1 MYTPEAQRLPQ
12 RRKLILVA
20 RECPFNTIH
29 LRNLYE
35 LSQMSVEILPP
46 MLTYYNH
53 PQTVADCTICVWGGD
68 TPHVGS
74 VVMSTARP
82 SLTGSGVGVTSSVLN
97 GIGHKDEYVA
107 RKFAE
112 AAAEKFVCTAVCSC
126 GIHIDDITP
135 AQLQEV
141 STVCDKL
148 LKQVIWGA

>member
-1 MYTPEAQRLPQ
+1 MERMPVNAVFTEKMQNGLPVFAQ
-12 RRKLILVA
+12 LV
-20 RECPFNTIH
+20 
-29 LRNLYE
+29 
-35 LSQMSVEILPP
+35 QMGK
-46 MLTYYNH
+46 
-53 PQTVADCTICVWGGD
+53 DCTICVWGGD

-126 GIHIDDITP
+126 GIHIDGITP
-135 AQLQEV
+135 AQMQEV
-141 STVCDKL
+141 SVVCDKL
-148 LKQVIWGA
+148 LKQVIWDA

>member
-1 MYTPEAQRLPQ
+1 MERMPVNAVFTEKMQNGLPVFAQF
-12 RRKLILVA
+12 V
-20 RECPFNTIH
+20 
-29 LRNLYE
+29 
-35 LSQMSVEILPP
+35 QMGK
-46 MLTYYNH
+46 
-53 PQTVADCTICVWGGD
+53 DCTICVWGGD

-126 GIHIDDITP
+126 GIHIDGITP

-141 STVCDKL
+141 SAVCDKL
-148 LKQVIWGA
+148 LKQVIAGA

>member
-1 MYTPEAQRLPQ
+1 MQNGLPVFAQ
-12 RRKLILVA
+12 LV
-20 RECPFNTIH
+20 
-29 LRNLYE
+29 
-35 LSQMSVEILPP
+35 QMGK
-46 MLTYYNH
+46 
-53 PQTVADCTICVWGGD
+53 DCTICVWGGD

-126 GIHIDDITP
+126 GIHIDGITQ

-141 STVCDKL
+141 SVVCDKL
-148 LKQVIWGA
+148 LKQVIAGA

>member
-1 MYTPEAQRLPQ
+1 MERMPVNAVFIEKMQNGLPVFAQ
-12 RRKLILVA
+12 LV
-20 RECPFNTIH
+20 
-29 LRNLYE
+29 
-35 LSQMSVEILPP
+35 QMGK
-46 MLTYYNH
+46 
-53 PQTVADCTICVWGGD
+53 DCTICIWGGD

-126 GIHIDDITP
+126 GIHIDGITP

-141 STVCDKL
+141 SVVCDKL
-148 LKQVIWGA
+148 LKQVIAGA

>member
-1 MYTPEAQRLPQ
+1 MERMPVNAVFTEKMQNGLPVFAQ
-12 RRKLILVA
+12 LV
-20 RECPFNTIH
+20 
-29 LRNLYE
+29 
-35 LSQMSVEILPP
+35 QMGK
-46 MLTYYNH
+46 
-53 PQTVADCTICVWGGD
+53 DCTICVWGGD

-141 STVCDKL
+141 SAVCDKL
-148 LKQVIWGA
+148 LKQVIAGA

>member
-1 MYTPEAQRLPQ
+1 MERMPVNAVFTEKMQNGLPVFAQ
-12 RRKLILVA
+12 LV
-20 RECPFNTIH
+20 
-29 LRNLYE
+29 
-35 LSQMSVEILPP
+35 QMGK
-46 MLTYYNH
+46 
-53 PQTVADCTICVWGGD
+53 DCTICIWGGD

-126 GIHIDDITP
+126 GIHIDGITQ

-141 STVCDKL
+141 SVVCDKL
-148 LKQVIWGA
+148 LKQVIWDA

>member
-1 MYTPEAQRLPQ
+1 MERMPVNAVFIEKMQNGLPVFAQ
-12 RRKLILVA
+12 LV
-20 RECPFNTIH
+20 
-29 LRNLYE
+29 
-35 LSQMSVEILPP
+35 QMGK
-46 MLTYYNH
+46 
-53 PQTVADCTICVWGGD
+53 DCTICVWGGD

-112 AAAEKFVCTAVCSC
+112 AAAEKFVCTAVCSG

-148 LKQVIWGA
+148 LKQVIWDA

>member
-1 MYTPEAQRLPQ
+1 MERMPVNAVFTEKMQNGLPVFPQ
-12 RRKLILVA
+12 LV
-20 RECPFNTIH
+20 
-29 LRNLYE
+29 
-35 LSQMSVEILPP
+35 QMGK
-46 MLTYYNH
+46 
-53 PQTVADCTICVWGGD
+53 DCTICIWGGD

-126 GIHIDDITP
+126 GIHIDGITQ

-141 STVCDKL
+141 SVVCDKL
-148 LKQVIWGA
+148 LKQVIAGA

>member
-1 MYTPEAQRLPQ
+1 MERMPVNAVFTEKMQNGLPVFAQ
-12 RRKLILVA
+12 LV
-20 RECPFNTIH
+20 
-29 LRNLYE
+29 
-35 LSQMSVEILPP
+35 QMGK
-46 MLTYYNH
+46 
-53 PQTVADCTICVWGGD
+53 DCTICVWGGD

-126 GIHIDDITP
+126 GIHIDGITP
-135 AQLQEV
+135 AQLREV
-141 STVCDKL
+141 SAVCDKL
-148 LKQVIWGA
+148 LKQVIAGA

>member
-1 MYTPEAQRLPQ
+1 MEWMPVNAVFTEKMQNGLPVFAQ
-12 RRKLILVA
+12 LV
-20 RECPFNTIH
+20 
-29 LRNLYE
+29 
-35 LSQMSVEILPP
+35 QMGK
-46 MLTYYNH
+46 
-53 PQTVADCTICVWGGD
+53 DCTICVWGGD

-126 GIHIDDITP
+126 GIHIDGITP

-141 STVCDKL
+141 SVVCDKL
-148 LKQVIWGA
+148 LKQVIAGA

>member
-1 MYTPEAQRLPQ
+1 MERMPVNSVFTEKMQNGLPVFAQ
-12 RRKLILVA
+12 LV
-20 RECPFNTIH
+20 
-29 LRNLYE
+29 
-35 LSQMSVEILPP
+35 QMGK
-46 MLTYYNH
+46 
-53 PQTVADCTICVWGGD
+53 DCTICIWGGD

-126 GIHIDDITP
+126 GIHIDGITP

-141 STVCDKL
+141 SVVCDKL
-148 LKQVIWGA
+148 LKQVIAGA

>member
-1 MYTPEAQRLPQ
+1 MERMPVNAVFIEKMQNGLPVFAQ
-12 RRKLILVA
+12 LV
-20 RECPFNTIH
+20 
-29 LRNLYE
+29 
-35 LSQMSVEILPP
+35 QMGK
-46 MLTYYNH
+46 
-53 PQTVADCTICVWGGD
+53 DCKICIWGGD

-126 GIHIDDITP
+126 GIHIDGITQ

-141 STVCDKL
+141 SVVCDKL
-148 LKQVIWGA
+148 LKQVIAGA

>member
-1 MYTPEAQRLPQ
+1 MERMPVNSVFTEKMQNGLPVFAQ
-12 RRKLILVA
+12 LV
-20 RECPFNTIH
+20 
-29 LRNLYE
+29 
-35 LSQMSVEILPP
+35 QMGK
-46 MLTYYNH
+46 
-53 PQTVADCTICVWGGD
+53 DCTICVWGGD

-126 GIHIDDITP
+126 GIHIDGITQ

-141 STVCDKL
+141 SVVCDKL
-148 LKQVIWGA
+148 LKQVIAGA

>member
-1 MYTPEAQRLPQ
+1 MPVNAVFTEKMQNGLPVFAQ
-12 RRKLILVA
+12 LV
-20 RECPFNTIH
+20 
-29 LRNLYE
+29 
-35 LSQMSVEILPP
+35 QMGK
-46 MLTYYNH
+46 
-53 PQTVADCTICVWGGD
+53 DCTICVWGGD

-74 VVMSTARP
+74 VVISTARP

-126 GIHIDDITP
+126 GIHIDGITP

-141 STVCDKL
+141 SAVCDKL
-148 LKQVIWGA
+148 FTQVIVGA

>member
-1 MYTPEAQRLPQ
+1 MERMPVNAVFIEKMQNGLPVFAQ
-12 RRKLILVA
+12 LV
-20 RECPFNTIH
+20 
-29 LRNLYE
+29 
-35 LSQMSVEILPP
+35 QMGK
-46 MLTYYNH
+46 
-53 PQTVADCTICVWGGD
+53 DCTICIWGGD

-126 GIHIDDITP
+126 GIHIDDITS

-141 STVCDKL
+141 SVVCDKL
-148 LKQVIWGA
+148 LKQVIAGA

>member
-1 MYTPEAQRLPQ
+1 MPVNAVFIEKMQNGLPVFAQ
-12 RRKLILVA
+12 LV
-20 RECPFNTIH
+20 
-29 LRNLYE
+29 
-35 LSQMSVEILPP
+35 QMGK
-46 MLTYYNH
+46 
-53 PQTVADCTICVWGGD
+53 DCTICIWGGD

-126 GIHIDDITP
+126 GIHIDGITP

-141 STVCDKL
+141 SVVCDKL
-148 LKQVIWGA
+148 LKQVIAGA

>member
-1 MYTPEAQRLPQ
+1 MERMPVNAVFTEKMQNGLPVFAQ
-12 RRKLILVA
+12 LV
-20 RECPFNTIH
+20 
-29 LRNLYE
+29 
-35 LSQMSVEILPP
+35 QMGK
-46 MLTYYNH
+46 
-53 PQTVADCTICVWGGD
+53 DCTICVWGGD

-126 GIHIDDITP
+126 GIHIDGITP
-135 AQLQEV
+135 TQLQEV
-141 STVCDKL
+141 SVVCDKL
-148 LKQVIWGA
+148 LKQVIWDA

>member
-1 MYTPEAQRLPQ
+1 MERMPVNAVFTEKMQNGLPVFAQ
-12 RRKLILVA
+12 LV
-20 RECPFNTIH
+20 
-29 LRNLYE
+29 
-35 LSQMSVEILPP
+35 QMGK
-46 MLTYYNH
+46 
-53 PQTVADCTICVWGGD
+53 DCTICVWGGD

-82 SLTGSGVGVTSSVLN
+82 SLTGNGVGVTSSVLN

-126 GIHIDDITP
+126 GIHIDGITQ

-141 STVCDKL
+141 SVVCDKL
-148 LKQVIWGA
+148 LKQVIAGA

>member
-1 MYTPEAQRLPQ
+1 MERMPVNAVFIEKMQNGLPVFAQ
-12 RRKLILVA
+12 LV
-20 RECPFNTIH
+20 
-29 LRNLYE
+29 
-35 LSQMSVEILPP
+35 QMGK
-46 MLTYYNH
+46 
-53 PQTVADCTICVWGGD
+53 DCTICIWGGD

-126 GIHIDDITP
+126 GIHIDGITP
-135 AQLQEV
+135 AQQQEV
-141 STVCDKL
+141 SVVCDKL
-148 LKQVIWGA
+148 LKQVIAGA

>member
-1 MYTPEAQRLPQ
+1 MPVNAVFIEKMQNGLPVFAQ
-12 RRKLILVA
+12 LV
-20 RECPFNTIH
+20 
-29 LRNLYE
+29 
-35 LSQMSVEILPP
+35 QMGK
-46 MLTYYNH
+46 
-53 PQTVADCTICVWGGD
+53 DCTICIWGGD

-126 GIHIDDITP
+126 GIHIDGITQ

-141 STVCDKL
+141 SVVCDKL
-148 LKQVIWGA
+148 LKQVIAGA

>member
-1 MYTPEAQRLPQ
+1 MERMPVNSVFTEKMQNGLPVFAQ
-12 RRKLILVA
+12 LV
-20 RECPFNTIH
+20 
-29 LRNLYE
+29 
-35 LSQMSVEILPP
+35 QMGK
-46 MLTYYNH
+46 
-53 PQTVADCTICVWGGD
+53 DCTICIWGGD

-126 GIHIDDITP
+126 GIHIDGITP

-141 STVCDKL
+141 SVVCDKL
-148 LKQVIWGA
+148 LKQVIWNA

>member
-1 MYTPEAQRLPQ
+1 MERMPVNSVFTEKMQNGLPVFAQ
-12 RRKLILVA
+12 LV
-20 RECPFNTIH
+20 
-29 LRNLYE
+29 
-35 LSQMSVEILPP
+35 QMGK
-46 MLTYYNH
+46 
-53 PQTVADCTICVWGGD
+53 DCTICVWGGD

-112 AAAEKFVCTAVCSC
+112 AAAEKFVCTADCSC

-148 LKQVIWGA
+148 LKQVIWDA

>member
-1 MYTPEAQRLPQ
+1 MERMPVNAVFIEKMQNGLPVFAQ
-12 RRKLILVA
+12 LV
-20 RECPFNTIH
+20 
-29 LRNLYE
+29 
-35 LSQMSVEILPP
+35 QMGK
-46 MLTYYNH
+46 
-53 PQTVADCTICVWGGD
+53 DCTICIWGGD

-126 GIHIDDITP
+126 GIHIDGITP

-141 STVCDKL
+141 SVVCDKL
-148 LKQVIWGA
+148 LKQVIADA

>member
-1 MYTPEAQRLPQ
+1 MPVNAVFTEKMQNGLPVFAQ
-12 RRKLILVA
+12 LV
-20 RECPFNTIH
+20 
-29 LRNLYE
+29 
-35 LSQMSVEILPP
+35 QMGK
-46 MLTYYNH
+46 
-53 PQTVADCTICVWGGD
+53 DCTICVWGGD

-126 GIHIDDITP
+126 GIHIDGITP

-141 STVCDKL
+141 SAVCDKL
-148 LKQVIWGA
+148 LKQVIAGA

>member
-1 MYTPEAQRLPQ
+1 MERMPVNAVFTQKMQNGLPVFAQF
-12 RRKLILVA
+12 V
-20 RECPFNTIH
+20 
-29 LRNLYE
+29 
-35 LSQMSVEILPP
+35 QMGK
-46 MLTYYNH
+46 
-53 PQTVADCTICVWGGD
+53 DCTICVWGGD

-126 GIHIDDITP
+126 GIHIDGITP

-141 STVCDKL
+141 SAVCDKL
-148 LKQVIWGA
+148 LKQVIAGA

>member
-1 MYTPEAQRLPQ
+1 MERMPVNAVFIEKMQNGLPVFAQ
-12 RRKLILVA
+12 LV
-20 RECPFNTIH
+20 
-29 LRNLYE
+29 
-35 LSQMSVEILPP
+35 QMGK
-46 MLTYYNH
+46 
-53 PQTVADCTICVWGGD
+53 DCTICIWGGD

-135 AQLQEV
+135 VQLQEV

-148 LKQVIWGA
+148 LKQVIWDA

>member
-1 MYTPEAQRLPQ
+1 MERMPVNAVFTEKMQNGLPVFAQ
-12 RRKLILVA
+12 LV
-20 RECPFNTIH
+20 
-29 LRNLYE
+29 
-35 LSQMSVEILPP
+35 QMGK
-46 MLTYYNH
+46 
-53 PQTVADCTICVWGGD
+53 DCTICVWGGD

-74 VVMSTARP
+74 VVMSMARP

-126 GIHIDDITP
+126 GIHIDGITP

-141 STVCDKL
+141 SAVCDKL
-148 LKQVIWGA
+148 LKQVIAGA

>member
-1 MYTPEAQRLPQ
+1 MERMPVNAVFTEKMQNGLPVFAQF
-12 RRKLILVA
+12 V
-20 RECPFNTIH
+20 
-29 LRNLYE
+29 
-35 LSQMSVEILPP
+35 QMGK
-46 MLTYYNH
+46 
-53 PQTVADCTICVWGGD
+53 DCTICVWGGD

-74 VVMSTARP
+74 VVMSMARP

-126 GIHIDDITP
+126 GIHIDGITP

-141 STVCDKL
+141 SAVCDKL
-148 LKQVIWGA
+148 LKQVIAGA

>member
-1 MYTPEAQRLPQ
+1 MPVNAVFTEKMQNGLPVFAQ
-12 RRKLILVA
+12 LV
-20 RECPFNTIH
+20 
-29 LRNLYE
+29 
-35 LSQMSVEILPP
+35 QMGK
-46 MLTYYNH
+46 
-53 PQTVADCTICVWGGD
+53 DCTICVWGGN

-126 GIHIDDITP
+126 GIHIDGITP

-141 STVCDKL
+141 SAVCDKL
-148 LKQVIWGA
+148 FTQVIAGA

>member
-1 MYTPEAQRLPQ
+1 MERMPVNAVFIEKMQNGLPVFAQ
-12 RRKLILVA
+12 LV
-20 RECPFNTIH
+20 
-29 LRNLYE
+29 
-35 LSQMSVEILPP
+35 QMGK
-46 MLTYYNH
+46 
-53 PQTVADCTICVWGGD
+53 DCTICVWGGD

-126 GIHIDDITP
+126 GIHIDGITP

-141 STVCDKL
+141 SAVCDKL
-148 LKQVIWGA
+148 LKQVIAGA

>member
-1 MYTPEAQRLPQ
+1 MERMPVNAVFIEKMQNGLPVFAQ
-12 RRKLILVA
+12 LV
-20 RECPFNTIH
+20 
-29 LRNLYE
+29 
-35 LSQMSVEILPP
+35 QMGK
-46 MLTYYNH
+46 
-53 PQTVADCTICVWGGD
+53 DCTICVWGGD

-112 AAAEKFVCTAVCSC
+112 AAAEKFVCTAVSSC

-148 LKQVIWGA
+148 LKQVIWDA

>member
-1 MYTPEAQRLPQ
+1 MERMPVNSVFTEKMQNGLPVFAQF
-12 RRKLILVA
+12 V
-20 RECPFNTIH
+20 
-29 LRNLYE
+29 
-35 LSQMSVEILPP
+35 QMGK
-46 MLTYYNH
+46 
-53 PQTVADCTICVWGGD
+53 DCTICVWGGD

-135 AQLQEV
+135 AQRQEV

-148 LKQVIWGA
+148 LKQVIWDA